1 VGGRQVNIYSK
12 NWKLA
17 GEKTKEPFHYKGCG
31 LDDVYLISGYDK
43 DETPYG
49 EGVRIRNIEKLHE
62 AIGKFLISGRKVLSG
77 KELRFLR
84 MQMKLTQSNLARIL
98 GCDTQQVARYEKE
111 ENRVSGPADRLI
123 RLLYTDRIGS
133 KRIPIEKLLK
143 ELDEMDDQSSKDMV
157 FAQVDSDWRKS
168 AAC

>member
-1 VGGRQVNIYSK
+1 MNIHNK

-17 GEKTKEPFHYKGCG
+17 GEKIKEPLHYKGCG

-43 DETPYG
+43 EETPYG

-62 AIGKFLISGRKVLSG
+62 AICKFLVSSKKVLSG

-84 MQMKLTQSNLARIL
+84 IQMKLTQSNLARIL
-98 GCDTQQVARYEKE
+98 GCDAQQIARYEKE
-111 ENRVSGPADRLI
+111 ENKVSGPADRLI

-143 ELDEMDDQSSKDMV
+143 ALDEMDDQASKDM
-157 FAQVDSDWRKS
+157 FFTQVDSDWKKS
-168 AAC
+168 ARC